1 MILVRKSFFL
11 IEGRGPLVVVCLLLG
26 TDVVGLFVGL
36 LSLEALL
43 VCVVFL
49 CWVTEF
55 PLEFLPFS
63 AWEFCRERVVAA
75 LPVWVVLMTTEFPLV
90 FNLLSAG
97 AFCRERVVAALP
109 VWVVLGTT
117 EGPVGV

>member
-1 MILVRKSFFL
+1 M
-11 IEGRGPLVVVCLLLG
+11 LLCISC
-26 TDVVGLFVGL
+26 VVGLFEGL
-36 LSLEALL
+36 LSLEAWLL
-43 VCVVFL
+43 VGVVL
-49 CWVTEF
+49 PCWVTEF

-75 LPVWVVLMTTEFPLV
+75 LPVWVVLVTTEFPLG

-97 AFCRERVVAALP
+97 VFCRERVVAALP